1 MIGKSD
7 AKMSELASEQ
17 TRLKKAQQSLMVCV
31 CVCVWA
37 CPCVIYVLGAIYVVG
52 VSMYRVCSGRVYVS
66 CM

>member
-31 CVCVWA
+31 CLCEVYIC
-37 CPCVIYVLGAIYVVG
+37 GG
-52 VSMYRVCSGRVYVS
+52 HVYV
-66 CM
+66 